1 MNYRKPI
8 SYSEKA
14 LQMARN
20 TVKKI
25 DTFIHRLQVIE
36 NHAQDDP
43 DVDQMIYDL
52 HHDFEKALDDDIN
65 ISGALA
71 ALFGFIGKIN
81 APLAQGKIS
90 GPDAQKIIKALE
102 KINEI
107 LGIMDIGEQALH
119 RDVAELVQKRET
131 ARKAGNWQEADLLR
145 DQLAALGVE
154 VLDSHQGTIWR
165 FK

>member
-1 MNYRKPI
+1 
-8 SYSEKA
+8 
-14 LQMARN
+14 MARN
-20 TVKKI
+20 TVKKM
-25 DTFIHRLQVIE
+25 DTFIHRLQAID
-36 NHAQDDP
+36 NQAQDDP

-52 HHDFEKALDDDIN
+52 HHDFEKALNDDIN

-81 APLAQGKIS
+81 AYLAKGRIS
-90 GPDAQKIIKALE
+90 RPDGHKIIQALK

-107 LGIMDIGEQALH
+107 LGIMDFGEQKLH
-119 RDVAELVQKRET
+119 RDIAGLVQKREE

-145 DQLAALGVE
+145 DQLATLGVE